1 MSYQENEVVLF
12 DAYNLN
18 MTGGVSKTLTLQR
31 VDVSNIPILFQ
42 RIKDELP
49 RENRSADGKQPSGEL
64 LRSGCIQ

>member
-49 RENRSADGKQPSGEL
+49 RENRTTDG
-64 LRSGCIQ
+64 